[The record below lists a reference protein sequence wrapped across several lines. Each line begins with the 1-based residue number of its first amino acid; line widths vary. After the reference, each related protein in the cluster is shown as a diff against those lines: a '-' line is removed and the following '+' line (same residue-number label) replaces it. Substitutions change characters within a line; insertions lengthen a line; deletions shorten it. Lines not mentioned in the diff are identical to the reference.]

1 MPDTINSLLNH
12 DSGLSQVDSQR
23 QISTSASASAS
34 SSVSAS
40 EIDDNNNIPSTS
52 PLIVAENATTSDDD
66 PFVDKPVAV
75 PDTQDTIAVDSSQQQ
90 QQQQKQI
97 NGDGGDVLEQMLPFF
112 EVASVPDSQP
122 LPDTQEGGEV
132 MRQVLQG
139 KAKGKGMQEEKEKE
153 VDVDMNGSSKFLE
166 GGDGHGNS
174 QSSSSSSSSTS
185 SSSAAAATEYN
196 VKDKCEKNIPV
207 NCTAAMHM
215 NPFQHHQQQQ
225 QQNPWNMSM
234 GMGGIYPTIKSS
246 TPKKTLPDM
255 IHSSYP
261 LPIPQNPQSHPR
273 FQGHAQHNIGM
284 SSTPSYTGVP
294 MAMSLPMPMPMPMP
308 PAVSQQQQQQQQ
320 QFSGA
325 KYGYHSMD
333 TVPSFLRTPIP
344 VRQYSMAG
352 QSMGMDSSM
361 MAPDYV
367 PGAAGGY
374 SFHAGQGQGQDG
386 MGDRSWPCVA
396 DSQPGVA
403 AANFRR
409 TAAGGNSYMLQPEYT
424 HHPTFNH
431 PIEKPSPVPPTP
443 ESYQTGSSP
452 HQTTTFFP
460 PKPTNLPG
468 MRPSYAHVNVE
479 SIRETAETYFELTST
494 NLKLAHKSLDLLEKQ
509 QLKAWSIFMQ
519 TRDPANS
526 HIIRHIWGTY
536 CADLRCLHD
545 MVREAHYIGL
555 KLSLDA
561 LHTLVLRRGDVL
573 GEKVG
578 ERFMQ
583 LYREV
588 KCVKNRLDQF
598 SLPVYNHF
606 MDILGKRM
614 QMRQSQQGQHGQQ
627 GRGNCNNGTP
637 TKGGIMNSG
646 AATATASGSGRGK
659 KRSMMEEVTPRKK
672 QQMRCTP

>member
-1 MPDTINSLLNH
+1 MDGGDIEWELDRASSIKHATLESNDGDDSQERPLSSSSRRSSQENVPDTINSLLNH

-196 VKDKCEKNIPV
+196 VKDKCEKNIP
-207 NCTAAMHM
+207 
-215 NPFQHHQQQQ
+215 
-225 QQNPWNMSM
+225 
-234 GMGGIYPTIKSS
+234 
-246 TPKKTLPDM
+246 
-255 IHSSYP
+255 
-261 LPIPQNPQSHPR
+261 
-273 FQGHAQHNIGM
+273 GHAQHNIGM

-325 KYGYHSMD
+325 KYGYPSMD

-361 MAPDYV
+361 MAPDYGS
-367 PGAAGGY
+367 GAAGGC
-374 SFHAGQGQGQDG
+374 SFHAGQGQGQDSV
-386 MGDRSWPCVA
+386 GDRSWSCVA
-396 DSQPGVA
+396 DNQPGVAAAA

-561 LHTLVLRRGDVL
+561 VHTLVLRRGDVL

-614 QMRQSQQGQHGQQ
+614 QMRQSQQG
-627 GRGNCNNGTP
+627 RGNCNNGTP
-637 TKGGIMNSG
+637 TKGGNVSSG
-646 AATATASGSGRGK
+646 AATASATATGSGSGRGK